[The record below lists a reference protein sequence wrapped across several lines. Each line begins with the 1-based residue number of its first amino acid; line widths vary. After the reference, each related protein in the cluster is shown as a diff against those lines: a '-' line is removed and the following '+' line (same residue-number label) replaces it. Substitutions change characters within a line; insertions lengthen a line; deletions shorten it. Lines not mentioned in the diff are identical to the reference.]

1 MIKSYFF
8 IGKVHHS
15 RNIPKKHTFTYKYK
29 SIYNENIY
37 NFQNDKFND
46 LNLAL
51 SKYDN
56 ESDIV
61 EKKIIGWFNDFIIQ
75 KNIDKEQVSIDLL
88 KTPNILLRNS
98 FNPVCFWFL
107 KSGNKIV
114 SYIAEVSNTFKEKQ
128 IYHIENNGK
137 FISDTEWLE
146 VEKKMYVSPFADKI
160 GKYKFNLLF
169 NPLTI
174 KINEFNP
181 NKELEIITC
190 LSGKKVKV
198 SKINYILFII
208 SLYVNSLTVIP
219 KIHIQAFFLWRKKI
233 KFFNH
238 KGDGYVK

>member
-75 KNIDKEQVSIDLL
+75 KNIDKEQVS
-88 KTPNILLRNS
+88 
-98 FNPVCFWFL
+98 
-107 KSGNKIV
+107 
-114 SYIAEVSNTFKEKQ
+114 IAEVSNTFKEKQ